1 MSLSTTSTLSTD
13 PSYWTPTRDLEAK
26 KTAAKED
33 DWNLAGARAPPE
45 TRTRS
50 GGERRRPVYN
60 FFGCDE
66 DDDNSSVTTTS
77 EFSWLSDLE
86 ESDEESD
93 EEEPLESFVKPS
105 NSRVILEVDPLLDLM
120 ERNATCKMCSGHIK
134 VDIKTTCLA
143 SSMKLLCLDDTCG
156 YIDYSSPPAA
166 ADVRAG
172 GARVGGDGFGGD
184 GSDNRERSTDYA
196 INVAY
201 VLVFLSCGDGGKEA
215 ARLLGMLGLPN
226 DTTMESRSF
235 PIIEDRIGVVIREF
249 NCELLLENLTEE
261 VRLSM
266 EDSAD
271 YDANDFLL

>member
-156 YIDYSSPPAA
+156 YIDYSAPPALADIRPLVA
-166 ADVRAG
+166 ADG
-172 GARVGGDGFGGD
+172 EE
-184 GSDNRERSTDYA
+184 SDNRERSTDYA